1 MFTGLIQAIGIIAQ
15 AQPRG
20 EGMALTVRCPEIAS
34 DLARGESI
42 AVDGCCLTVE
52 SLEGNLASFHLMGET
67 LGLTTFGQL
76 EVGSEINLE
85 RSLRLGD
92 RLGGHLVSGHID
104 GLGTV
109 TRIDEGDGQ
118 TDITLEL
125 GPEIE
130 RLTVPK
136 GSICIDGVSLTIAVQ
151 GGRQVT
157 VCLIPH
163 TLEITTLGKL
173 VVGDRVQLEM
183 DMIGKW
189 IARLAEPHINPAD

>member
-1 MFTGLIQAIGIIAQ
+1 MFTGIVEGKRPVTIARSVGSSLHLQ
-15 AQPRG
+15 LDLGPFA
-20 EGMALTVRCPEIAS
+20 EGVGMG
-34 DLARGESI
+34 DSI
-42 AVDGCCLTVE
+42 ALAGCCLTVE

-136 GSICIDGVSLTIAVQ
+136 GSICIDGVSLTIAVLD
-151 GGRQVT
+151 GRQVT